1 MYAKEPREAKYQV
14 LINKWESADLK
25 DFNDSN
31 AVFIKYSNDMDI
43 YKNIEEYT
51 LNKKTQD
58 IDCILQYDCWYA
70 K

>member
-1 MYAKEPREAKYQV
+1 MYAKEPRETKYQV
-14 LINKWESADLK
+14 LINKWESPDLK

-31 AVFIKYSNDMDI
+31 AVFIKYSNDRDI
-43 YKNIEEYT
+43 YKNIEEYN